1 MIDCNLRE
9 YKVYTVVNGLAIT
22 LLAMFYPSHLPRR
35 SKRGGVN
42 GVTSHAGW
50 GGKTHPIDIPTI
62 DIPTAKLSLIFW
74 GFAGIFMAM
83 RRSARLSSIGL
94 SESQDSVSLFVHSF
108 QFCCGNSCLVCEK
121 LIETLVNFIQE
132 RKVRKKIN
140 KFFWQL
146 LFWIAFCDLL
156 IYILYISLYF

>member
-74 GFAGIFMAM
+74 GFVGIFMAM

-94 SESQDSVSLFVHSF
+94 SESQDSVSLFVHSISVLLW
-108 QFCCGNSCLVCEK
+108 QFLFGLREIDRN
-121 LIETLVNFIQE
+121 
-132 RKVRKKIN
+132 VRKFHPGKESS
-140 KFFWQL
+140 KEDQQL
-146 LFWIAFCDLL
+146 FLAIAFLDC
-156 IYILYISLYF
+156 IL